1 MARIA
6 GINLPKEKR
15 IVIALTYIFGIGATL
30 SNKIL
35 KIAQISADKRTHQLS
50 EEETNKLRD
59 IIEKTRKVEGDLR
72 REILFNIK
80 QLKEIKSYRGIR
92 HTKKLPVHGQR
103 TKTNTRTVRGNVK
116 HTMGSGRKKS
126 DQKT

>member
-15 IVIALTYIFGIGATL
+15 IVIALTYIFGIGTQS

-35 KIAQISADKRTHQLS
+35 KIAQININKRTHQLS
-50 EEETNKLRD
+50 EEEVNKLRD
-59 IIEKTRKVEGDLR
+59 IIEKTHKVEGDLR

-80 QLKEIKSYRGIR
+80 QLKEIKSYRGVR
-92 HTKKLPVHGQR
+92 HIKKLPVHGQR

-116 HTMGSGRKKS
+116 HTMGSGRKNAN
-126 DQKT
+126 QKT